1 VHTIVYCQQNESRSN
16 QETRFVQLAFQV
28 VAKSLARLLNGTL
41 IQLSLFVG
49 EAEELFIGE
58 YEKPSP
64 TATQILVKVK
74 AFALNRMDLVQ
85 RRGMYPPPPGASE
98 ILGVEVSGTVED
110 IGKDVKNF
118 KVGDAVFGLLP
129 GGGYAEY
136 AVIQQELAMHKPEGM
151 SYEEA
156 ATIPETWFTAYQALF
171 FVAGFQKGQSVMIH
185 AGASSVGTSCVQLAK
200 LYGASKI
207 FVTVGSD
214 EKVKFCEELGAT
226 KGFNYKKGDWA
237 KELSE
242 YNNGQGVD
250 VIVDFIGKNYFSQNL
265 ESLAVDGHMVILAFL
280 SGPVVEKAN
289 LALMLKKR
297 LRIEGSALRSRSL
310 EYQARLRDA
319 VEKNVVQDH
328 LAKPGHD
335 HLRILIDKVYNWKD
349 VIESH
354 KYLESDQSMG
364 KVVLKIE

>member
-1 VHTIVYCQQNESRSN
+1 MKA
-16 QETRFVQLAFQV
+16 VQV
-28 VAKSLARLLNGTL
+28 KKP
-41 IQLSLFVG
+41 G

-58 YEKPSP
+58 YEKPTP

-98 ILGVEVSGTVED
+98 ILGVEVSGTVEE

-151 SYEEA
+151 TYEEA
-156 ATIPETWFTAYQALF
+156 AAVPETWFTAYQALF
-171 FVAGFQKGQSVMIH
+171 FVAGMEKGQDVLIH
-185 AGASSVGTSCVQLAK
+185 AGASGVGIAAIQLAK
-200 LYGASKI
+200 LNGAQNV
-207 FVTVGSD
+207 FVTAGSD
-214 EKVKFCEELGAT
+214 EKVKFCEDLGAT
-226 KGFNYKKGDWA
+226 KGFNYKKSDWA
-237 KELSE
+237 KQLAD
-242 YNNGQGVD
+242 YHNGKGVN
-250 VIVDFIGKNYFSQNL
+250 VIIDFIGKNYFSQNL
-265 ESLAVDGHMVILAFL
+265 ESLALDGRMVILAFL
-280 SGPVVEKAN
+280 SGPVVEQAN
-289 LALMLKKR
+289 LGLMLKKR

-328 LAKPGHD
+328 LAKPDHD
-335 HLRILIDKVYNWKD
+335 HLRVLIDKVYNWKD